1 VITQRGWAV
10 IAAGLAT
17 FAVAL
22 FTLSLLFFVI
32 AIIVLAVT
40 TTEIVAFSLRTWRF
54 RPSWFVATR
63 LDPRERIGSGG
74 VAICSI
80 TLTHLGPRGFWAEV
94 YDTVPASF
102 DLVGGSPR
110 IQSWWR
116 PGATITLAYAA
127 RPTIRGVYA
136 IGPTV
141 VVAHDPMGL
150 AFRVT
155 VVPTRLPVTV
165 APPFPSTRV
174 TQLGRRLP
182 SRISGSTLLRRRGYG
197 TEFRSLRPYGPGDDV
212 RSIAWKRSTPEQLI
226 VRESEQETREEFVV
240 LLDAGA
246 AMGSGPA
253 GATAFDHAADAT
265 GLLSSYVAHREDR
278 LGLLVHSDRMLE
290 WIPPGRGARHALT
303 VAHALARVRPVAGTF
318 DVGSALRFLA
328 TRLRG
333 RAQVLAFTALNTP
346 LASFPRDHAEFATHG
361 HRLHLF
367 VPRIP
372 ALYPPPSGPLATAAV
387 DVAARIEEARAT
399 VALTTVRRRGIP
411 TFLYDQSGATA
422 RLLTVYSR
430 LRAWGVAW

>member
-1 VITQRGWAV
+1 MITQRGWAV

-22 FTLSLLFFVI
+22 FTLNLLIFLI
-32 AIIVLAVT
+32 AIIVVAVAA
-40 TTEIVAFSLRTWRF
+40 TEIVTFSLTTWKF
-54 RPSWFVATR
+54 QPSWFVPSR
-63 LDPRERIGSGG
+63 IDPRERIGSGG
-74 VAICSI
+74 IGIFAI
-80 TLTHLGPRGFWAEV
+80 TLTHVGPRGFWAEV

-102 DLVGGSPR
+102 DVVDGAPR
-110 IQSWWR
+110 LQSWWAR
-116 PGATITLAYAA
+116 GASMTLAYAV
-127 RPTIRGVYA
+127 RPTFRGVYA
-136 IGPTV
+136 VGPTI

-155 VVPTRLPVTV
+155 VLPTRLTVTV
-165 APPFPSTRV
+165 APPFPTTRV
-174 TQLGRRLP
+174 TQLGHRMP
-182 SRISGSTLLRRRGYG
+182 NRISGSTLLRRRGFG

-226 VRESEQETREEFVV
+226 VRESEQESREEFVV
-240 LLDAGA
+240 VLDAGA

-253 GATAFDHAADAT
+253 GATAFDHATDAA

-278 LGLLVHSDRMLE
+278 LGLLVYSDQKVE

-303 VAHALARVRPVAGTF
+303 VAHSLTRVHPAPGTF
-318 DVGSALRFLA
+318 DIGGALRFLA

-346 LASFPRDHAEFATHG
+346 LTNFPRDHAEFATHG

-372 ALYPPPSGPLATAAV
+372 GLYPAPTGSLSTAAV
-387 DVAARIEEARAT
+387 DLATRIEEARAT
-399 VALTTVRRRGIP
+399 VALTTVRRRGVP

>member
-1 VITQRGWAV
+1 MITQRGWAV
-10 IAAGLAT
+10 IAAGLTT

-22 FTLSLLFFVI
+22 FTLNLLFFVL
-32 AIIVLAVT
+32 AILVIAVT

-54 RPSWFVATR
+54 RPEWIASVR
-63 LDPRERIGSGG
+63 RDPRERIGSNG
-74 VAICSI
+74 VAIFAI
-80 TLTHLGPRGFWAEV
+80 ALTNVGPRGFWAEV

-102 DLVGGSPR
+102 AVVRGSPR
-110 IQSWWR
+110 IQSWWAR
-116 PGATITLAYAA
+116 GATLTLAYAI
-127 RPTIRGVYA
+127 RPSYRGVYA
-136 IGPTV
+136 VGPTV

-155 VVPTRLPVTV
+155 VAPTRLSVTV
-165 APPFPSTRV
+165 APPFPTTRV

-240 LLDAGA
+240 VLDASA
-246 AMGSGPA
+246 AMASGPA

-278 LGLLVHSDRMLE
+278 LGLLVHSDRRVE

-303 VAHALARVRPVAGTF
+303 VAHALARVRPGDGTF
-318 DVGSALRFLA
+318 DIGGALRFLA

-333 RAQVLAFTALNTP
+333 RAQLAFTSLNTP
-346 LASFPRDHAEFATHG
+346 LESFPRDHAEFATHG

-372 ALYPPPSGPLATAAV
+372 SLYASPPGPLGTAAV
-387 DVAARIEEARAT
+387 AVATRIEDARAT

-411 TFLYDQSGATA
+411 TFLYDRTGATA